1 MSQHILVVDDDP
13 LLVSCISR
21 YLKAAGYATS
31 SAGDGSSGEQQACA
45 DRPDLV
51 LLDMRM
57 AGRSG
62 LETLAAL
69 QRRPETCQIPVVML
83 SGSDEDFDAARCAGA
98 AGVLLKP
105 FRQAE
110 LMSVIAKALKVSTTR
125 GTAAGF
131 STQVELVGN

>member
-1 MSQHILVVDDDP
+1 MPQHILVVDDDP

-21 YLKAAGYATS
+21 YLKAAGYTTC
-31 SAGDGSSGEQQACA
+31 SAGDGVSGEQRACA
-45 DRPDLV
+45 DHPDLV

-69 QRRPETCQIPVVML
+69 RNSAETCHLPVIML
-83 SGSDEDFDAARCAGA
+83 SGSDEDFDAARSAGA

-110 LMSVIAKALKVSTTR
+110 LVSAVQRALKASATP
-125 GTAAGF
+125 AHPAGPARQLEQAY
-131 STQVELVGN
+131 S